1 MSQTN
6 VNKAKGHQ
14 SAKKAGYYANQFY
27 VTAAN
32 KARRAKR
39 RAFLE
44 LKRAEKNNRSKPA
57 KP

>member
-1 MSQTN
+1 MSQTKG
-6 VNKAKGHQ
+6 NKAKGHQ

-39 RAFLE
+39 RTFLAQ
-44 LKRAEKNNRSKPA
+44 KRAEKRA
-57 KP
+57 LEVT

>member
-1 MSQTN
+1 MSQTKG
-6 VNKAKGHQ
+6 NKAKGHQ

-44 LKRAEKNNRSKPA
+44 LKRAEKNNL
-57 KP
+57 